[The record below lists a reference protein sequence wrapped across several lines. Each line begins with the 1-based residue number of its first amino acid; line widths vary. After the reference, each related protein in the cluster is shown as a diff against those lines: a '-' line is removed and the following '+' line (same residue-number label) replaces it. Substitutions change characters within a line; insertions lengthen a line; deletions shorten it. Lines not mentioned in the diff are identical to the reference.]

1 MDIKIVGGIYLLW
14 LACKAF
20 RLAASSTKIRPLGSS
35 LSERPWRYFM
45 RGLAIQMTNP
55 KAALTWFAITSLGVQ
70 EDAPRWVAVAI
81 VLGTTILSVAGHLL
95 YALAVSTQRAVSAY
109 RRAKRWIEFALGS
122 FFGFAGVTLL
132 TNR

>member
-1 MDIKIVGGIYLLW
+1 
-14 LACKAF
+14 
-20 RLAASSTKIRPLGSS
+20 
-35 LSERPWRYFM
+35 
-45 RGLAIQMTNP
+45 MTNP